1 MVVKTNYMK
10 TVTIFCEN
18 TNTVK
23 SYPLGIT
30 LDEVKNDLK
39 IKLNHPVLGAI
50 VNHKVKEL
58 SFALVKS
65 KKIKFID
72 YSHLDGRRLYI
83 RSLMFLLHVSVREL
97 FPHAKLKI
105 PHGMSDGSYC
115 ELIGLERKVT
125 NTDLDA
131 LEENMKLWIKR
142 DIPFVKKG
150 LPTNEAV
157 EELVKQGMED
167 KAKLLE
173 QQGFLYSYLYYLN
186 DYANFFYGHH
196 VASTGYLINFDLEP
210 YLDGF
215 LMRYPKAESFEKLE
229 EVHIHEKLFDVYKE
243 HKKRA
248 ELLNTSCLSLLN
260 ERIKKG
266 EGGDIIKIAE
276 ALHEKKII
284 EIANMIDR
292 QRDQIKLILISG
304 PSSSGKTTSSKRLS
318 VQLAVNGIIPHIIS
332 LDDYFVDREL
342 TPLDENGNHDF
353 EALEAVDTK
362 FFNKQLNQLFEGQEV
377 NLPRFNFLTGKREF
391 PGKKLRLDVG
401 HILIV
406 EGIHGMNPRL
416 VPGINENWI
425 LRIFLSAL
433 TQISFDDQ
441 NHISTTDNRLLRRMI
456 RDSKYRG
463 YSAAE
468 TIRRW
473 ASVRHGEEKNIFPY
487 QENADIMFNTALIY
501 ELAVL
506 RKYAEPLLKS
516 VSEVE
521 EEYCEAN
528 RLLKFLSYFSHLS
541 EKEIP
546 PTSLLREFL
555 GGSSFKY

>member
-1 MVVKTNYMK
+1 MATIN
-10 TVTIFCEN
+10 IFCEN
-18 TNTVK
+18 TNTIR

-30 LDEVKNDLK
+30 LDEIKTDMG
-39 IKLNHPVLGAI
+39 IKLKYPVLGTI
-50 VNHKVKEL
+50 VNNKVKEL
-58 SFALVKS
+58 PFAVVKS
-65 KKIKFID
+65 KKVRFID
-72 YSHLDGRRLYI
+72 YSNINGRKLYI
-83 RSLMFLLHVSVREL
+83 RSMMFLLHISVKEL
-97 FPHAKLKI
+97 YPHVKLRMPNGI
-105 PHGMSDGSYC
+105 SEGTYC
-115 ELIGLERKVT
+115 ELIGLGRKIT
-125 NTDLDA
+125 NEDLSV
-131 LEENMKLWIKR
+131 LKENMLSWVKR

-150 LPTNEAV
+150 IPTSEAV

-173 QQGFLYSYLYYLN
+173 QQGLLFAYLYYLD

-196 VASTGYLINFDLEP
+196 VPSTGYLTNFDLVP

-215 LMRYPKAESFEKLE
+215 LLRYPKSENFDELDEIYIYEKLY
-229 EVHIHEKLFDVYKE
+229 DVFKE

-248 ELLNTSCLSLLN
+248 DLLNVSNVGMLN
-260 ERIKKG
+260 EHIMKG
-266 EGGDIIKIAE
+266 KGSDIIKIAE
-276 ALHEKKII
+276 ALHEKKVI
-284 EIANMIDR
+284 EIADMIDKR
-292 QRDQIKLILISG
+292 RDDIKLILISG

-318 VQLAVNGIIPHIIS
+318 VQLAVNGIIPHVIS
-332 LDDYFVDREL
+332 LDDYFVNREH
-342 TPLDENGNHDF
+342 TPVDENGNHDF
-353 EALEAVDTK
+353 EALETVDTK
-362 FFNKQLNQLFEGQEV
+362 FFNEQLNQLFNGEEV
-377 NLPRFNFLTGKREF
+377 NLPRFNFITGKREF
-391 PGKKLRLDVG
+391 SDNKLQISHG
-401 HILIV
+401 HVLIV
-406 EGIHGMNPRL
+406 EGIHGMNPKL
-416 VPGINENWI
+416 VPGIDEKWI

-433 TQISFDDQ
+433 TQTSFDDQ

-468 TIRRW
+468 TLKRW
-473 ASVRHGEEKNIFPY
+473 PSVRKGEEKNIFPY

-516 VSEVE
+516 VSESE

-541 EKEIP
+541 DKEIP

-555 GGSSFKY
+555 GGSSFRY